1 MKYNPIFNDS
11 DSNYYGK
18 QEYINSLFE
27 LMCMHGQ
34 VNQMISK
41 WFAKNN
47 KGSDAIS
54 QEELAKIIKAVNYES
69 ECFAEHKESFDYAV
83 GDIANYENKKEV
95 ASA

>member
-11 DSNYYGK
+11 NPDYYGK

-54 QEELAKIIKAVNYES
+54 QEELAKIIKAVNYEYES
-69 ECFAEHKESFDYAV
+69 FTEHKEIFDVAV
-83 GDIANYENKKEV
+83 DDIDKYENKKEV
-95 ASA
+95 VNA